1 MLFCIQKTRRGYKKW
16 DQDGLGEE
24 KLVHALKLV
33 LADDPVSAR
42 QACRQVFGEGFPNL
56 HRTLGNVY
64 KKKFGDSIGSAKKLS
79 LEKRKERIKQLD
91 DEWIVMGKPGN
102 PNWQAYLTPDE
113 EKLIASFLE
122 TCNYMHLPF
131 NRDAFKVSACI
142 ICSGMHAHT
151 QTHTQTHIQGLV
163 CAIALANGRHPN
175 PVASDHYVRS
185 FLKRHP
191 GLTELKTSKI
201 GHHRAKQATKEVRD
215 AVFGKM
221 QVCHPY
227 PNPNLILLTPKHT
240 HTIGAA
246 RPLGCFGRLNGVRT

>member
-1 MLFCIQKTRRGYKKW
+1 M
-16 DQDGLGEE
+16 
-24 KLVHALKLV
+24 HALKLV

-91 DEWIVMGKPGN
+91 DKWIVMGKPGN

-113 EKLIASFLE
+113 EKLIASFLQ

-151 QTHTQTHIQGLV
+151 QTHTQTHM
-163 CAIALANGRHPN
+163 
-175 PVASDHYVRS
+175 
-185 FLKRHP
+185 HP
-191 GLTELKTSKI
+191 GSRLCD
-201 GHHRAKQATKEVRD
+201 RAGEWAPSEPCR
-215 AVFGKM
+215 
-221 QVCHPY
+221 
-227 PNPNLILLTPKHT
+227 L
-240 HTIGAA
+240 
-246 RPLGCFGRLNGVRT
+246 RPLCPEFPQETPRSHGVEDFKDRAPPCEASNDES